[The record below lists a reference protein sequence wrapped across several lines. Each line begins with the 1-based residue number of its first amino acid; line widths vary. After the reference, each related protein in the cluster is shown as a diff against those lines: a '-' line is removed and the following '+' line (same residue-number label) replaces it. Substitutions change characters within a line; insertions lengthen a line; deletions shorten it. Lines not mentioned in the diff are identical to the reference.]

1 MNRWLSRLY
10 RVFQPRLIMPK
21 IAEIEPTPNPN
32 ARKFV
37 LKEPLTAGVPR
48 AYENVEQAQE
58 DPLAAALF
66 AIPHVSNVYY
76 QDRWLTVTQDGS
88 ADWTELLKQLA
99 VPIRA
104 ASAQDVARAGVT
116 AQIRTLPPLNAEDAA
131 RLQRINTLLDER
143 IRPYLVDDG
152 GGLDVVGLQGERLL
166 VHYQGACGTCPTSLA
181 GTLSA
186 IQNLVRTVEPSV
198 EVIAV

>member
-1 MNRWLSRLY
+1 
-10 RVFQPRLIMPK
+10 MPN

-48 AYENVEQAQE
+48 SYENSDAAKE

-66 AIPHVSNVYY
+66 AIAHVTNVYY
-76 QDRWLTVTQDGS
+76 QDRWLTVTQDGG
-88 ADWTELLKQLA
+88 ADWTALLKQLA

-104 ASAQDVARAGVT
+104 ASAQEVSRAGVA
-116 AQIRTLPPLNAEDAA
+116 AQTRTLPPMNEADEA

-152 GGLDVVGLQGERLL
+152 GGLDVVGLHDERLL

-181 GTLSA
+181 GTLNA
-186 IQNLVRTVEPSV
+186 IQNLLRTIEPEL
-198 EVIAV
+198 EVVAV

>member
-1 MNRWLSRLY
+1 
-10 RVFQPRLIMPK
+10 MPK

-48 AYENVEQAQE
+48 SYENVEQARD

-104 ASAQDVARAGVT
+104 ASAQDLARAGVT
-116 AQIRTLPPLNAEDAA
+116 AQIRTLPPLNAADAA

-152 GGLDVVGLQGERLL
+152 GGLDVVGLHGERLL

-186 IQNLVRTVEPSV
+186 IQNLVRTVEPEV

>member
-1 MNRWLSRLY
+1 
-10 RVFQPRLIMPK
+10 MPK

-48 AYENVEQAQE
+48 SYENSEQAKD
-58 DPLAAALF
+58 DPLAASLF
-66 AIPHVSNVYY
+66 SIAHVTNVYY
-76 QDRWLTVTQDGS
+76 QDRWLTVTQDGG
-88 ADWTELLKQLA
+88 ADWTGLLKELA

-104 ASAQDVARAGVT
+104 ASAQEVSLAGVT
-116 AQIRTLPPLNAEDAA
+116 AQTRTLPPMNAADEA

-152 GGLDVVGLQGERLL
+152 GGLDVVGLHGERLL

-181 GTLSA
+181 GTLNA
-186 IQNLVRTVEPSV
+186 IQNLLHTIEPEL
-198 EVIAV
+198 EVVAV

>member
-1 MNRWLSRLY
+1 
-10 RVFQPRLIMPK
+10 MPK

-48 AYENVEQAQE
+48 SYESSEQAKD

-66 AIPHVSNVYY
+66 SIAHVTNVYY
-76 QDRWLTVTQDGS
+76 QDRWLTVTQDGG
-88 ADWTELLKQLA
+88 ADWTGLLKELA

-104 ASAQDVARAGVT
+104 ASAQEVSRAGIT
-116 AQIRTLPPLNAEDAA
+116 AQTRTLPPLNATDEA
-131 RLQRINTLLDER
+131 RLNRINDLLDER

-152 GGLDVVGLQGERLL
+152 GGLEVVGLQGERLL
-166 VHYQGACGTCPTSLA
+166 VHYQGACGTCPTSVA
-181 GTLSA
+181 GTLNA
-186 IQNLVRTVEPSV
+186 IQNLLHTIEPEI